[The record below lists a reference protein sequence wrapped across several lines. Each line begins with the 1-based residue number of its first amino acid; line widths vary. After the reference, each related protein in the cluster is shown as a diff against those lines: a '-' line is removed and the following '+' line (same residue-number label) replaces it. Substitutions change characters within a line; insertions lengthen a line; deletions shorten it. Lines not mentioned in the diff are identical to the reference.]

1 MGVERAQDGGSQK
14 RASDP
19 AARRA
24 VRRFLLLLALGL
36 FVIPLAVTPFLSRR
50 LGVRVDEAPWLSQW
64 TVEFSDWSL
73 GRTVPHHIP
82 GAPFVLL
89 GAIPAAIFLS
99 KLLRREFN
107 RPALSGAILA
117 VGAAP
122 LLLQAVGLLWA
133 FIALQSR
140 TR

>member
-1 MGVERAQDGGSQK
+1 MTVEAAQPGSSRDGK
-14 RASDP
+14 TDP

-24 VRRFLLLLALGL
+24 VRRFLFLLALGI
-36 FVIPLAVTPFLSRR
+36 FVIPLAVTPFFSRR
-50 LGVRVDEAPWLSQW
+50 LGVRIDESPWLSQW

-89 GAIPAAIFLS
+89 GVIPIAIFLS
-99 KLLRREFN
+99 LLLRREFN

-117 VGAAP
+117 VGSAP
-122 LLLQAVGLLWA
+122 LFLQAIGLLWA
-133 FIALQSR
+133 FAAFGSHSR
-140 TR
+140 